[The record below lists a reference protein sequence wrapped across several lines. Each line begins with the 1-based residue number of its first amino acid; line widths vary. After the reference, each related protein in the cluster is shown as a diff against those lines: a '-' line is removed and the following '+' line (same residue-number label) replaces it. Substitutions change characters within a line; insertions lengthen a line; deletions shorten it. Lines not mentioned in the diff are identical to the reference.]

1 LSIPRDPP
9 SSRAHR
15 GHRLTPLP
23 ECSTTRAQGLDEESI
38 TDPFAFGTARVM
50 ISLGFAC
57 FVAGFAYRQLPIDLI
72 PDFIPV
78 IGGMDDMVAGMI
90 AGVGIALMYLGW
102 HFGTGEKP
110 VEILIAAHA
119 VGTAKL
125 ALYPLKLAAVAAFKA
140 GVAASKPLVALA
152 VATYWPYVESAFTK
166 VRTLFYRLVEKL
178 VGKAFE
184 EYVNRL
190 QQANPALSL
199 VKKFVK

>member
-1 LSIPRDPP
+1 
-9 SSRAHR
+9 
-15 GHRLTPLP
+15 
-23 ECSTTRAQGLDEESI
+23 
-38 TDPFAFGTARVM
+38 M
-50 ISLGFAC
+50 
-57 FVAGFAYRQLPIDLI
+57 
-72 PDFIPV
+72 

-90 AGVGIALMYLGW
+90 AGVSIALMYLGW

-140 GVAASKPLVALA
+140 GVAASKPFVALA
-152 VATYWPYVESAFTK
+152 VATYWPYVEARSPRCGRSFTASWK
-166 VRTLFYRLVEKL
+166 SSSGRRS
-178 VGKAFE
+178 G

-190 QQANPALSL
+190 QQANPALGL